1 MKILIAKSSNEALQ
15 PDLLEMLFEYRN
27 KAYGAYY
34 LRRAYGDTLRRAV
47 LITVTAVGILCS
59 FSFLRA
65 EPTKNT
71 VTKVEAKFDE
81 TVKDFEPIKKEPIA
95 PPKIKVVTPVAPMK
109 QFVALKLKP
118 DDQVQKETPPP
129 TDNELK
135 NTQIGDKDVK
145 GDPNAKPNPIDTGDG
160 EDMNKIPNIVVK
172 PRVDEDEPFVFVEQM
187 PEFPGGQKALL
198 EYLAKNTQYP
208 EIARE
213 NGYEG
218 TVALSFVVNQDGK
231 ISDITIMRDVPG
243 GCGAEAVRV
252 IKSMPAWKPG
262 RQNGNVVRV
271 RYKLP
276 IKFRLG

>member
-1 MKILIAKSSNEALQ
+1 MKILIAKSSNEVLQ

-47 LITVTAVGILCS
+47 LITVTAVGVLCS

-65 EPTKNT
+65 EPTKNK
-71 VTKVEAKFDE
+71 VTNVEIITE
-81 TVKDFEPIKKEPIA
+81 DFKEFEAKKEPVV

-118 DDQVQKETPPP
+118 DEQVKTETPPP
-129 TDNELK
+129 TDDELK
-135 NTQIGDKDVK
+135 NTQIGPKDVK
-145 GDPNAKPNPIDTGDG
+145 GDPKANPNPIDPGDG
-160 EDMNKIPNIVVK
+160 DGDLSNIPDVVVK
-172 PRVDEDEPFVFVEQM
+172 PKVIEDETFVFVEQM
-187 PEFPGGQKALL
+187 PEFPGGQKALM
-198 EYLAKNTQYP
+198 EYLTKNISYP

-218 TVALSFVVNQDGK
+218 SVALSFVIDQSGD
-231 ISDITIMRDVPG
+231 ISDIQIKRDVPG

-252 IKSMPAWKPG
+252 VKSMPRWKPG
-262 RQNGNVVRV
+262 RQNGNVVKV
-271 RYKLP
+271 RYTLP
-276 IKFRLG
+276 VKFRLN

>member
-71 VTKVEAKFDE
+71 VTNVVVELDNIDE
-81 TVKDFEPIKKEPIA
+81 LEVKKEPVT
-95 PPKIKVVTPVAPMK
+95 PPKIKVVTPVAPTK

-118 DDQVQKETPPP
+118 DEQVKDETPPP
-129 TDNELK
+129 TDDELK
-135 NTQIGDKDVK
+135 NTQIGPKDVK
-145 GDPNAKPNPIDTGDG
+145 GDPNANPNPIDPGDG
-160 EDMNKIPNIVVK
+160 DGDLSKIPNIVVK
-172 PRVDEDEPFVFVEQM
+172 PKVIDEPVDFVEQM
-187 PEFPGGQKALL
+187 PEFPGGSKALM
-198 EYLAKNTQYP
+198 EYISRNIQYP

-218 TVALSFVVNQDGK
+218 TVALSFVVNQDGN
-231 ISDITIMRDVPG
+231 ITDITIMRDVPG

-252 IKSMPAWKPG
+252 IKAMPAWKPG

-276 IKFRLG
+276 VKFRLN

>member
-1 MKILIAKSSNEALQ
+1 MKILIAKSSNEVLQ

-47 LITVTAVGILCS
+47 LITVTAVGVLCS

-71 VTKVEAKFDE
+71 VTNVVVELDNIDE
-81 TVKDFEPIKKEPIA
+81 LEVKKEPVT

-118 DDQVQKETPPP
+118 DDQVKTETPPP
-129 TDNELK
+129 TDDELK
-135 NTQIGDKDVK
+135 NTQIGPKDVK
-145 GDPNAKPNPIDTGDG
+145 GDPNANPNIIDPGDG
-160 EDMNKIPNIVVK
+160 EDMTKIPNIVVK
-172 PRVDEDEPFVFVEQM
+172 PNVIDEPVDFVEQM
-187 PEFPGGQKALL
+187 PEFPGGSKALM
-198 EYLAKNTQYP
+198 EYISRNIQYP

-218 TVALSFVVNQDGK
+218 TVALSFVVNQDGN
-231 ISDITIMRDVPG
+231 ITDVTILRDVPG

-262 RQNGNVVRV
+262 RQNGNVVKV

-276 IKFRLG
+276 VKFRLG